1 MAIHQISVMFAILY
15 LQQYCRV
22 HGLRD
27 TVLPPHI
34 SKLYRYNVASK
45 MNLFDK
51 INDIVIADI
60 LK

>member
-1 MAIHQISVMFAILY
+1 MFAILY

-34 SKLYRYNVASK
+34 SKLYRYNVDSK